1 MTSLTAHGICNAIGG
16 QLVSGPFERV
26 ASGGVCTDS
35 RALAP
40 HAVFFALGGEKFD
53 GNLFAP
59 EASRTAAAVV
69 VSREEPGIDPS
80 CAVILVEDTLTALQ
94 KLASWWR
101 SNLKLI
107 VVGLTGSNGKTS
119 TKDLTAAVLSRKF
132 RTVATEG
139 NLNNHIGVP
148 LSILKAEPADEMAVW
163 EIGMNHPGELAPLCG
178 MTQPHI
184 GIITSI
190 GTSHMEYMGS
200 RDNIAREKCTVAECL
215 PENGHM
221 IFPADCDYADMIR
234 QSTRATCI
242 DCGIDSGTVRAEN
255 LISTED
261 GTRFTLVIPDFCRET
276 VELPVH
282 GRHMVCNALLA
293 AAAGWVAGL
302 AKEQIVS
309 GLNEAKLTGGRLHC
323 KQSGGILVID
333 DTYNANPDSMQA
345 ALRTAADL
353 PCTGRRFAVLG
364 RMGELGTFSAEG
376 HALVGRT
383 AEELH
388 FDYVVSVGQD
398 AAQITDAIPPGSAT
412 RALYLAAPE
421 EAAEWLRNHV
431 APGDI
436 VLFKG
441 SRAAR
446 MEQVMN
452 LTFPPQ

>member
-16 QLVSGPFERV
+16 QLVSGPFERA

-35 RALAP
+35 RALPP

-69 VSREEPGIDPS
+69 VSRVEPDMDPS
-80 CAVILVEDTLTALQ
+80 CAVILVDDTLAALQ

-101 SNLKLI
+101 SNLNLT

-119 TKDLTAAVLSRKF
+119 TKDLTASVLSQRF
-132 RTVATEG
+132 RTIATEG

-148 LSILKAEPADEMAVW
+148 LSILKAEAADEMAVW
-163 EIGMNHPGELAPLCG
+163 EMGMNHPGELAPLCA
-178 MTQPHI
+178 MTRPHI

-190 GTSHMEYMGS
+190 GTSHIEYLGS

-221 IFPADCDYADMIR
+221 IFPADCGYADMIR
-234 QSTRATCI
+234 QSTRAACI
-242 DCGIDSGTVRAEN
+242 DCGIDTGMVRAEN
-255 LISTED
+255 LVSTED
-261 GTRFTLVIPDFCRET
+261 GTRFTLSIPDFCREE

-282 GRHMVCNALLA
+282 GRHMVTNALLA

-302 AKEQIVS
+302 AKEQIAA
-309 GLNEAKLTGGRLHC
+309 GLNRAKLTGGRLHC
-323 KQSGGILVID
+323 KQVNGILVVD

-345 ALRTAADL
+345 ALRTVADI

-383 AEELH
+383 AEQLH
-388 FDYVVSVGQD
+388 FDYVVSVGTD
-398 AAQITDAIPPGSAT
+398 AAMITDAIPAGSAT
-412 RALYLAAPE
+412 EALYLATPE
-421 EAAEWLRNHV
+421 EAADWLRTHV
-431 APGDI
+431 APGDV